1 MNPGNDS
8 ADATPPNF
16 LFICTDQQRADHT
29 GFGGNPLLDTPNLDS
44 LAASGTV
51 FDRAL
56 VANPI
61 CMPNRCSIITGRM
74 PSVHGTRVNGV
85 ALRPDTNTFLRVL
98 RSGGYRTS
106 HIGKAHLQN
115 MGYRP
120 EVTAKLFPPEVGDAR
135 IDPFPSGWDRQEA
148 VERFGEGPVP
158 PVTDFYGYER
168 ADIVSFHGDMC
179 HGHYHWWLRDQ
190 GVDPRS
196 LQGPG
201 NATASF
207 PEWNQIYR
215 TALPVELHP
224 TSYVGLRTVAEIEA
238 AAADG
243 RPFFIH
249 ASFPDPHHPFTPPGR
264 YWDLYDPDE
273 IPLPE
278 SFEDPH
284 TNSMPQIREVAAH
297 RGRPPHS
304 VEYWAPTE
312 HQFRHAAAAEYGAIT
327 LIDEQVGAMLEAL
340 RRTGH
345 DRDTVVIFTS
355 DHGDMFGD
363 HGLLLKMGIH
373 YQGCLRVP
381 LVISDP
387 GRGTARNSSSLVS
400 SLDLAQ
406 TVLELAGLPEF
417 RGMQGHSLVPLLDD
431 PDVEVRTALMI
442 EEDEQDDPFGV
453 GMPLRMRTLVTD
465 RARLTTYR
473 GLDEGELFDLDGDP
487 LEMHNLFGDSA
498 ARALRCEM
506 AELLATEMAA
516 MADESPR
523 PTHRA

>member
-1 MNPGNDS
+1 MNPGTD
-8 ADATPPNF
+8 DTRTPPNF

-29 GFGGNPLLDTPNLDS
+29 GFGGNPVLETPNLDS
-44 LAASGTV
+44 LAAGAMV
-51 FDRAL
+51 FDRAY

-61 CMPNRCSIITGRM
+61 CMPNRCTIITGRM

-98 RSGGYRTS
+98 NSAGYRTS

-120 EVTAKLFPPEVGDAR
+120 ELTAELFPPEIEDAR
-135 IDPFPSGWDRQEA
+135 IDPFPSGWDLRESIQ
-148 VERFGEGPVP
+148 RFSEGPVP

-168 ADIVSFHGDMC
+168 ADIVSLHGDMC
-179 HGHYHWWLRDQ
+179 HGHYHWWLREQ

-196 LQGPG
+196 VQGPR
-201 NATASF
+201 NATARCAD
-207 PEWNQIYR
+207 WGQVYR
-215 TALPVELHP
+215 TALPAELHP
-224 TSYVGLRTVAEIEA
+224 TSYVGMRTVAEIEA

-264 YWDLYDPDE
+264 YWDLYDPAD

-278 SFEDPH
+278 SFDDPH
-284 TNSMPQIREVAAH
+284 TTSMPQIREVADH
-297 RGRPPHS
+297 RGRPPVS

-327 LIDEQVGAMLEAL
+327 LIDEQIGSMLEAL
-340 RRTGH
+340 RRTGA

-381 LVISDP
+381 LVIADPRRANP
-387 GRGTARNSSSLVS
+387 GRSESLVS

-417 RGMQGHSLVPLLDD
+417 RGMQGHSLVRLLDD
-431 PDVEVRTALMI
+431 PDTEVRSALMI
-442 EEDEQDDPFGV
+442 EEDEQDDLLGV
-453 GMPLRMRTLVTD
+453 GMPLRMRTLVTPH
-465 RARLTTYR
+465 ARLTTYR
-473 GLDEGELFDLDGDP
+473 GMEEGELFDLTEDP
-487 LEMHNLFGDSA
+487 LEMHNVFAGSDTA
-498 ARALRCEM
+498 DLRCSMTEILAGEM
-506 AELLATEMAA
+506 AR